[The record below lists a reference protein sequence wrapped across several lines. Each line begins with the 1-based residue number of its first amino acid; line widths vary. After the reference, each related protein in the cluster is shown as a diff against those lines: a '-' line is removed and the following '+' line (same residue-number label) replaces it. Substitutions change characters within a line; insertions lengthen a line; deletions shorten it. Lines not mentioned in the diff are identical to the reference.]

1 MYVCVRA
8 RQVKRKEQLSTEAV
22 RGVGFVIKHVDKAM
36 VKKVKDWRK
45 MLEQDSLTDN
55 VTC

>member
-55 VTC
+55 NL